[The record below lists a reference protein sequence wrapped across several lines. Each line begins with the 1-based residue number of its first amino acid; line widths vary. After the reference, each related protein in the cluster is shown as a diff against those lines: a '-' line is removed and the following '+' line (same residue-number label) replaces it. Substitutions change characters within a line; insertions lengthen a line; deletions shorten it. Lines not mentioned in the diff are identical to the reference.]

1 MFSQNLR
8 IIPTFALSV
17 SLVIHGSL
25 YGILSMG
32 KPYSFERIP
41 IFIEVVHAE
50 KIKTEDPPKPIEK
63 PVLFTPL

>member
-41 IFIEVVHAE
+41 IFIEVVHTE
-50 KIKTEDPPKPIEK
+50 IKREDPPK